1 MAHLIKS
8 TRGAT
13 GGLTRHFE
21 RYKNKDGKYIH
32 FGNQEIDI
40 NKCHLN
46 YNLAEEK
53 NQMEFIK
60 NRTSEVIC
68 LNRKDV
74 NIMCSWII
82 TLPEDIKNREEQD
95 LFFKE
100 SYSFLENL
108 YGKENVISSF
118 VHLDETTPH
127 MHFAFIPV
135 VYDKNKEN
143 YKVSAKELINR
154 KHLQE
159 FHPKLESHMTK
170 IFNRDIG
177 ILNEV
182 TKDGNKSIDELKRTS
197 ADKELKAL
205 KSSVRTFKKE
215 LDMITYSK
223 DKIKAI
229 DEIEAKKPIL
239 NKDSVQIKQEDFD
252 RLIYIAK
259 NYIKDTEYLRNEN
272 FKLKKDI
279 KFLNEKLKEKEQKF
293 NLEDLSKE
301 VKTKSKIYNLEN
313 KVDKLS
319 NFIIEKGLTDEFNE
333 SIRVVNRDHDLEK

>member
-21 RYKNKDGKYIH
+21 RYKNKDGEYIH

-74 NIMCSWII
+74 NIMCSWVV
-82 TLPEDIKNREEQD
+82 TLPDNIRNKEEQD

-100 SYSFLENL
+100 SYRFLENL

-135 VYDKNKEN
+135 VYDKKKEN

-159 FHPKLESHMTK
+159 FHPKLENHMTK

-177 ILNEV
+177 VLNEA

-229 DEIEAKKPIL
+229 DEIEAKNPIF

-252 RLIYIAK
+252 KLIYMAK
-259 NYIKDTEYLRNEN
+259 NYIKDTEYLKNEN
-272 FKLKKDI
+272 IRLKKDI
-279 KFLNEKLKEKEQKF
+279 KFLDEKLKEKEQKF
-293 NLEDLSKE
+293 SLEDLSKE
-301 VKTKSKIYNLEN
+301 AKTRSKIYNLEK

-319 NFIIEKGLTDEFNE
+319 NFIIEKGLTDEFNK
-333 SIRVVNRDHDLEK
+333 SIRVVNKDHDLER